1 MKNPSLI
8 LLIFILTLSF
18 VGCKEEKKETETE
31 KETET
36 KKNETKK
43 FTVGIANYEIV
54 KIQDQSRK
62 ALGKKSLSE
71 YQTSE
76 LKNLPTNKK
85 ILYRIVFSQDL
96 KENQVKP
103 TIEKIINELT
113 SDDSDIDE
121 IIFWLYSDKDM
132 SRPYD
137 IGNAIWA
144 PFGKLGNIDAE
155 IAKNN
160 NRENYKIEYQ
170 IKQNLDEYLTQK
182 SKSEVKFGFTED
194 ERKQIFK
201 EIVNTQDRAD
211 KYQSS
216 AEDKVIDGIL
226 EKYGKLDDKSRNQL
240 KIEYN
245 KISEKAEKLLEE
257 YRSKVLKKY
266 KITELQAEEIS
277 REALAENWPF
287 E

>member
-1 MKNPSLI
+1 MKKPSLI
-8 LLIFILTLSF
+8 LLIVILTLSF
-18 VGCKEEKKETETE
+18 VGCKEEKKETETKKE
-31 KETET
+31 KTT
-36 KKNETKK
+36 D
-43 FTVGIANYEIV
+43 FTIGTTNYEIV

-121 IIFWLYSDKDM
+121 IILWLYSDKDM

-137 IGNAIWA
+137 IGSAIWA
-144 PFGKLGNIDAE
+144 PFGKLGNIDAK

-211 KYQSS
+211 EYQSS

-266 KITELQAEEIS
+266 KITELQAKEIS

>member
-8 LLIFILTLSF
+8 LLIFILTLSL

-36 KKNETKK
+36 KKIETKK

-103 TIEKIINELT
+103 TIEKIISELT

-121 IIFWLYSDKDM
+121 IILWLYSDKDM

-144 PFGKLGNIDAE
+144 PFGKLGNIDAK

-245 KISEKAEKLLEE
+245 KISQKAEKLLEE